1 MWLSLGNMIGNL
13 ASSFRSAR
21 LTRPPTRITPSLS
34 RKGSS
39 FCSEVTFLGLLPW
52 AFLVFDSTLNSSLKA
67 VACVVLIITVA
78 AFCSSF
84 AVGDSRVVSVF
95 LLRPLGPSLLNGC
108 FLSSTRSFKIRT

>member
-1 MWLSLGNMIGNL
+1 MIGNL
-13 ASSFRSAR
+13 VSSFMSAR
-21 LTRPPTRITPSLS
+21 LIRSPTRITPSLS

-39 FCSEVTFLGLLPW
+39 FCSEVTFRGLLPWRSW

-67 VACVVLIITVA
+67 VACVVLIVTVA

-84 AVGDSRVVSVF
+84 AVRDGRVVSVF